1 MSFWIITWIEKALV
15 MKLKEFSLMDVEI
28 YFRYLYLLCLL
39 AMLHILHVKS
49 FQVMQYIRF

>member
-1 MSFWIITWIEKALV
+1 MNTIAIDNRTYREVEAFAK
-15 MKLKEFSLMDVEI
+15 MDVNI